1 MVSGY
6 TAAVGMAPRN
16 YAQEITKTGFELE
29 FRVSEVLR
37 QLGWTVIA
45 NKYYVDDHQDAV
57 REIDLF
63 AYRTTKLPD
72 FRVATVIVVSCKKNE
87 KDAWVLL
94 ARDVDRRDPNMEW
107 QPVHTWSNDKV
118 LKHMLGAAE
127 WRTEYPEFVAKSGC
141 GDLHQVPNRH
151 IFGFQE
157 MNKVSGKPNNDK
169 NIFESITSLMK
180 AQAYE
185 LSALPQ
191 RNRPRSVYQFNLL
204 SVIDTD
210 LVRLDFSG
218 NGGIAES
225 EVDEET
231 YVARYIIAKQQ
242 TFARVHIVRFPAL
255 LEALNRYNAL
265 HEANAVFFEGL
276 NKRAYENAIKD
287 GDRAE
292 LFWKEFIER
301 LSAMIRWRYKL
312 GEELAATTANGSM
325 SWSDKNKE
333 VRIHVDAGPEQIEAL
348 NAHTELR
355 QRLAELLKSFY
366 RYEGRSRFD
375 VSEDIPF

>member
-1 MVSGY
+1 
-6 TAAVGMAPRN
+6 MADGK
-16 YAQEITKTGFELE
+16 YANEITKTGFELE

-37 QLGWTVIA
+37 QVGWTVIS
-45 NKYYVDDHQDAV
+45 NKYYLDDHQDTV
-57 REIDLF
+57 REIDLI

-72 FRVATVIVVSCKKNE
+72 FRVATILVVSCKKNE

-107 QPVHTWSNDKV
+107 QPIHTWSNDKV
-118 LKHMLGAAE
+118 LKHILGPSE
-127 WRTEYPEFVAKSGC
+127 WRTEYPEFVAKRGC

-151 IFGFQE
+151 IFAFQE
-157 MNKVSGKPNNDK
+157 MNRVSGKPNNDR

-191 RNRPRSVYQFNLL
+191 RTKARSVYQFNLL

-210 LVRLDFSG
+210 LVRLDFSS
-218 NGGIAES
+218 NGDIAET
-225 EVDEET
+225 EVEEET

-242 TFARVHIVRFPAL
+242 TFARIHIVRFPAL
-255 LEALNRYNAL
+255 LKALNCYNAL
-265 HEANAVFFEGL
+265 HEANAAFFEGL
-276 NKRAYENAIKD
+276 NKRAYEDAVKD

-301 LSAMIRWRYKL
+301 LSAMIRWRYKF
-312 GEELAATTANGSM
+312 GEELALMAANGSM
-325 SWSDKNKE
+325 SWSDEDKE
-333 VRIHVDAGPEQIEAL
+333 VRIHIDVGAEQVESL
-348 NAHTELR
+348 NAHAELR
-355 QRLAELLKSFY
+355 QRLTELLKSFY
-366 RYEGRSRFD
+366 RYEGKSRFD
-375 VSEDIPF
+375 VSDDIPF